1 MLTVKELKE
10 RLSLADDDRIV
21 TIERPDEPE
30 NRSDQRYLTPT
41 GGVDIDPADEY
52 FVIYTD

>member
-1 MLTVKELKE
+1 MTVKELKKI
-10 RLSLADDDRIV
+10 LSFADDDRII

-30 NRSDQRYLTPT
+30 DRSDQRYLNPT
-41 GGVDIDPADEY
+41 GDYDIDYADEY

>member
-1 MLTVKELKE
+1 MTVKQLK
-10 RLSLADDDRIV
+10 RILSMVDDDRII

-30 NRSDQRYLTPT
+30 QRNNERYLTPT
-41 GGVDIDPADEY
+41 GYCEADYTDEY